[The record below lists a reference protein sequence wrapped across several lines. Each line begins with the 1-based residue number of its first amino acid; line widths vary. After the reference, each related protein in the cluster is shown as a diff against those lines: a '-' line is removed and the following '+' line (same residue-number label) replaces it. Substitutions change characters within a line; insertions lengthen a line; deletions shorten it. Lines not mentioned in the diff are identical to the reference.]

1 MDKKLTIKQIADT
14 LQIPEST
21 IRFYRDRF
29 EEYVPSIGTGRKR
42 RYPENAI
49 EVFRIIAE
57 SYERNMTAEEI
68 KERLSLEFARNV
80 QIVETNSSSVTVA
93 QQNEFQQVLTL
104 LAQAISEVAAT
115 QQYIIEQMERMQEE
129 SARREQELLNRL
141 EERDKLLNELIT
153 QWREE
158 KQTQKKGFFARLFR
172 K

>member
-68 KERLSLEFARNV
+68 KERLSLEFARN
-80 QIVETNSSSVTVA
+80 IDILETNSSSATVT
-93 QQNEFQQVLTL
+93 QQEEFQKVTSM
-104 LAQAISEVAAT
+104 LAQAIREVATT
-115 QQYIIEQMERMQEE
+115 QQYLIEQLEQMQEE
-129 SARREQELLNRL
+129 SKRREQELLHRL
-141 EERDKLLNELIT
+141 EERDRLLNELIN

-158 KQTQKKGFFARLFR
+158 KQQQNKGLLARIFR
-172 K
+172 R